1 MKMNH
6 CIIRVGMGIALA
18 VGTVLSLP
26 TTTYGANAKKSKPA
40 VTVETVGS
48 IERLSPEVDALIP
61 TNAVIEKLA
70 DGFLW
75 AEGPIWIKG
84 KLLFS
89 DIPRNAIWQWRDGEG
104 ISVFHQKSGYSGE
117 KFEGREP
124 GSNGLTKDSSD
135 RLVLCQ
141 HGDRRIA
148 RLEKDGT
155 FKTLA
160 DFYQMRR
167 FNSPNDLVYKSNG
180 DLYFTD
186 PPYGLPKQDK
196 DPNKELPFQGVY
208 RLSPKGEVT
217 LLTDKLTRPN
227 GIAFSPDEK
236 FLYVANSDSANPVIM
251 EYPVNPDGTLG
262 AGQVFFDA
270 KPAAKP
276 DRKGVPD
283 GLKVDKLG
291 NLFATGPGGVLIIS
305 ATGKHIGTLLTG
317 EPTANCAWGDDGR
330 SLYITAN
337 KYLLRVK
344 TSTSGERS
352 SRIFKVLK
360 K

>member
-1 MKMNH
+1 MKIN
-6 CIIRVGMGIALA
+6 RSTLRAWLGIALTLTA
-18 VGTVLSLP
+18 VLSFV
-26 TTTYGANAKKSKPA
+26 TTTLTAANKTGPKPA
-40 VTVETVGS
+40 VETVGS
-48 IERLSPEVDALIP
+48 IERLSPELDVLIP
-61 TNAVIEKLA
+61 TNAIIEKLA
-70 DGFLW
+70 DGFSW
-75 AEGPIWIKG
+75 TEGPIWLKG
-84 KLLFS
+84 RLLFS
-89 DIPRNAIWQWRDGEG
+89 DIPRNTIWQWREGEG
-104 ISVFHQKSGYSGE
+104 ISLFLEKSGYSGE

-155 FKTLA
+155 FKSLA
-160 DFYQMRR
+160 DFYLMRR

-186 PPYGLPKQDK
+186 PPYGLPKGDK
-196 DPNKELPFQGVY
+196 DPNKELLFQGVY
-208 RLSPKGEVT
+208 RLSKKGEVT
-217 LLTDKLTRPN
+217 LLTDKMTRPN

-236 FLYVANSDSANPVIM
+236 LLYVANSDSANPVIM
-251 EYPVNPDGTLG
+251 AYPVKPDGTLA
-262 AGQVFFDA
+262 AGQVFFDT
-270 KPAAKP
+270 KEAAKAG
-276 DRKGVPD
+276 RKGGPD
-283 GLKVDKLG
+283 GMKVDKHG

-305 ATGKHIGTLLTG
+305 AAGKHLGTLLTG

-337 KYLLRVK
+337 KFLLRVK
-344 TSTSGERS
+344 TSTSGDRAGGF
-352 SRIFKVLK
+352 FKTVK